1 MTNIAE
7 FSDQPSYTI
16 KHVSEMTGILPV
28 TLRAWERRYEVLD
41 PGRANNRYR
50 LYSDRDVALL
60 RWLNSRL
67 QSGVSISSAVRE
79 LRQMT
84 DDGKLPEAVAGGPL
98 LSGRRAA
105 ATPEQISRQLF
116 QALLRKDEAEAA
128 SLIRQ
133 SQDSFDLI
141 TLMQD
146 ILTPCLVEI
155 GNAWYQG
162 KIGIAVE
169 HYASSY
175 IRGKLLAIYQA
186 YPIRRNSSYLL
197 LGGAPEE
204 QHEIGALMM
213 AVLLRHQG
221 YRVDYLGPD
230 LPLEDLVDHARFE
243 KPDMIILTAT
253 TTNSALKLKP
263 MQELL
268 HRLKPK
274 PIFGYGG
281 YAFTFDIDLRRTIP
295 GIFLGETLQAAAEKV
310 GDLLTQP
317 SARAKIKSA

>member
-7 FSDQPSYTI
+7 FSDQPIYKI

-28 TLRAWERRYEVLD
+28 TLRAWERRYEVLEPD
-41 PGRANNRYR
+41 RANNRYR

-84 DDGKLPEAVAGGPL
+84 DEGKLPEAVAGGPL
-98 LSGRRAA
+98 LSGRRAS

-128 SLIRQ
+128 NLIRQ

-141 TLMQD
+141 TLMQE
-146 ILTPCLVEI
+146 IITPCLTEI
-155 GNAWYQG
+155 GDAWYRG
-162 KIGIAVE
+162 KISIAVE

-175 IRGKLLAIYQA
+175 IRGKLLAIFQA
-186 YPIRRNSSYLL
+186 YPTRRNAPYIL

-213 AVLLRHQG
+213 SVLLRHQG

-230 LPLEDLVDHARFE
+230 LPLEDLVEHARYE
-243 KPDMIILTAT
+243 KPEMIILTAT
-253 TTNSALKLKP
+253 SIDTALRLKP
-263 MQELL
+263 MQEML

-281 YAFTFDIDLRRTIP
+281 YAFIFDPSLRISVS
-295 GIFLGETLQAAAEKV
+295 GVFLGDTLAEAVEKI
-310 GDLLTQP
+310 GDLLKTGN
-317 SARAKIKSA
+317 